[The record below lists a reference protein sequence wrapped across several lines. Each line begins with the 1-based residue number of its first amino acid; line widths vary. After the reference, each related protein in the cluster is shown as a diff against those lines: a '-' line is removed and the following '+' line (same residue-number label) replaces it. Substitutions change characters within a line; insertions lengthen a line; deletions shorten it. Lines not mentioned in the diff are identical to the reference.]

1 MQFLALCSRTSLN
14 NNRKKYKSERILKK
28 CRSCSPLF
36 PMSGNL
42 YPSLKNRK
50 MSFKCGSVLVLWLKL
65 SLLTPR
71 RPPPPPPP
79 RLVSISL
86 EAERWRRSAGTSR
99 CLYVAR
105 HFSRISAAA
114 KQLITRHRSAGV
126 SRAVSGAC
134 QCQRGRGRAK
144 HESPDA
150 AAEAAVGSSVRDASG
165 RDCVALTGTRGG

>member
-1 MQFLALCSRTSLN
+1 MCIN
-14 NNRKKYKSERILKK
+14 CP
-28 CRSCSPLF
+28 CRSCCPLF
-36 PMSGNL
+36 PMSGKL

-65 SLLTPR
+65 SLLRPR
-71 RPPPPPPP
+71 RPPPPP

-86 EAERWRRSAGTSR
+86 EAERWRRSTGTSR

-105 HFSRISAAA
+105 HFSRSSAAA
-114 KQLITRHRSAGV
+114 KQLITRHGSAGV

-150 AAEAAVGSSVRDASG
+150 AAEAAAASSVRDASG

>member
-1 MQFLALCSRTSLN
+1 MQFLALYSRTSLN

-36 PMSGNL
+36 PMSSKL

-50 MSFKCGSVLVLWLKL
+50 MSFKCGSILVLWLKL
-65 SLLTPR
+65 SLLR
-71 RPPPPPPP
+71 RHRPPPPPRPPP

-99 CLYVAR
+99 CLYITR
-105 HFSRISAAA
+105 HFSRSSAAA

-134 QCQRGRGRAK
+134 QCQ
-144 HESPDA
+144 
-150 AAEAAVGSSVRDASG
+150 
-165 RDCVALTGTRGG
+165 